1 MKLQDKR
8 IAILATDGFE
18 KSELFEPYNQL
29 INHGASVDIISDKS
43 GEIKSWDNG
52 NWGKPIAVD
61 KELSEVTADDYN
73 SLVLPGG
80 VMNPD
85 KLRMNDKAT
94 AFVRSFFDAHKPV
107 AAICH
112 AASLLISASVV
123 ENRKLTSYKSIK
135 DDLVNAGANWE
146 DEEVVV
152 DNGLVTSRNPG
163 DLPAFIDKIVEET
176 MEGKHKEQVI
186 DA

>member
-1 MKLQDKR
+1 MNLQDKR

-29 INHGASVDIISDKS
+29 INHGASVDIVSDKS

-52 NWGKPIAVD
+52 NWGKSITVD
-61 KELSEVTADDYN
+61 KELSEASVSDYN

-85 KLRMNDKAT
+85 KLRANEKAV
-94 AFVRSFFDAHKPV
+94 AFVRSFFEAHKPV

-112 AASLLISASVV
+112 APSLLISAKVV
-123 ENRKLTSYKSIK
+123 ENRKMTSYHSIK
-135 DDLVNAGANWE
+135 DDLINAGANWV

-152 DNGLVTSRNPG
+152 DNGLVTSRNPD

-176 MEGKHKEQVI
+176 KELSTKSKF
-186 DA
+186 